1 MSPIESTIFMSKLIK
16 EKEEEREAEE
26 KNNSNNK
33 NEFIGKR
40 NNLLFKI
47 FEVLEISVEI
57 NGEKF

>member
-33 NEFIGKR
+33 NEFI
-40 NNLLFKI
+40 F
-47 FEVLEISVEI
+47 
-57 NGEKF
+57 